1 MTRGLWGDR
10 MGTNWSS
17 LDAARAALA
26 DPATPAGELLA
37 ICLAHPSQCAEAA
50 MHPAADR
57 DLLLWLSRREDP
69 VVAATAQARLA
80 TLPPTHHQP
89 VAPAPF
95 DAPAPEAFRRTQSTP
110 RSEAAQTP
118 PSYQPAGAPALR
130 PSPSR
135 GRNLILSLV
144 AGAAV
149 LAVVVTGVA
158 AFLPRFLGGNS
169 HSYAPDFRER
179 PGIRAVDAQAG
190 LPTSDDQRWS
200 TDFTP
205 APGSDIVL
213 AYNSTSAFGEYRQK
227 LAEYNEA
234 AEAYRQWETDYRS
247 GYAAGQECLTK
258 IDQVGW
264 YSSMREY
271 CSYNFIEN
279 STVQTPAAGVGFSDA
294 VEGFAANPA
303 SPGSDYGAA
312 PSVPDRPNAPS
323 VGDNLIGIDLNATS
337 VAWTLNLDKVWP
349 GVQPSGHNGNV
360 DGGRTLVT
368 LNDPT
373 AEEGKGERMLAI
385 LDVKT
390 GTISASHL
398 SDGADLSW
406 ASLHGDVVVTADE
419 EGNLRGVSASD
430 LVTEKWTTSAQAL
443 ATSDQGHGYGLSPPP
458 GYFLTANGY
467 IKLSDGTAAP
477 FARDAG
483 QDGIQLTVLTGTDND
498 LIRVEPIDE
507 KYDVAG
513 FDPGAN
519 TRTWRL
525 HDLSGIP
532 TKAGGL
538 LLAVSTDEL
547 AAYSIKGSELE
558 RKWSYS
564 CSEHCTI
571 SFADDTRVFVEDF
584 GRQALVILKSADGT
598 EIDRI
603 KDPGGYG
610 PVVGKSVAYLSTD
623 DRLLAYDLDKA
634 GTPTLW
640 RSTNVSGWLTTVG
653 GHLVLQR
660 SDAGILGI
668 IGADGEDWE
677 QFKPAGG

>member
-1 MTRGLWGDR
+1 M
-10 MGTNWSS
+10 
-17 LDAARAALA
+17 
-26 DPATPAGELLA
+26 
-37 ICLAHPSQCAEAA
+37 
-50 MHPAADR
+50 
-57 DLLLWLSRREDP
+57 
-69 VVAATAQARLA
+69 
-80 TLPPTHHQP
+80 
-89 VAPAPF
+89 
-95 DAPAPEAFRRTQSTP
+95 
-110 RSEAAQTP
+110 
-118 PSYQPAGAPALR
+118 
-130 PSPSR
+130 
-135 GRNLILSLV
+135 
-144 AGAAV
+144 
-149 LAVVVTGVA
+149 VTGVA
-158 AFLPRFLGGNS
+158 IFLPRFVGG
-169 HSYAPDFRER
+169 HGYSYAPDFRER
-179 PGIRAVDAQAG
+179 PGIRAVDAQEG

-213 AYNSTSAFGEYRQK
+213 AYNSTSAFGDYQQK

-234 AEAYRQWETDYRS
+234 AEAYRQWETDYRA

-258 IDQVGW
+258 TDQISW

-271 CSYNFIEN
+271 CSYNFTEN
-279 STVQTPAAGVGFSDA
+279 STVQTPAAGVGFNDA
-294 VEGFAANPA
+294 AEGFAANPA
-303 SPGSDYGAA
+303 SPGSDYDAA
-312 PSVPDRPNAPS
+312 PSVPDKPNPPS
-323 VGDNLIGIDLNATS
+323 VGDNLVGIDLNTTK
-337 VAWTLNLDKVWP
+337 VAWTLNLDTVWP
-349 GVQPSGHNGNV
+349 GVQPSGHNGSV

-390 GTISASHL
+390 GTITASHL
-398 SDGADLSW
+398 SDVADLSW
-406 ASLHGDVVVTADE
+406 ASLHGDVVVVADD

-443 ATSDQGHGYGLSPPP
+443 ATSEGSHGYGFSPPP
-458 GYFLTANGY
+458 GYRLTADGY
-467 IKLSDGTAAP
+467 IKTSDGTAAP

-498 LIRVEPIDE
+498 LIRVEPLDE
-507 KYDVAG
+507 TYDVAG

-519 TRTWRL
+519 TQTWRL
-525 HDLSGIP
+525 HDLSGMP

-538 LLAVSTDEL
+538 LLAAATDEV
-547 AAYSIKGSELE
+547 AAYNINGSELE
-558 RKWSYS
+558 RKWRYS

-571 SFADDTRVFVEDF
+571 SFADDARVFVEDD
-584 GRQALVILKSADGT
+584 GRQSLVILKTADGT

-603 KDPGGYG
+603 KDAGGYG
-610 PVVGKSVAYLSTD
+610 PVVGKSVAYVRTD

-640 RSTNVSGWLTTVG
+640 RSTNVSGWLTTFG

-660 SDAGILGI
+660 SDAGLLGI
-668 IGADGEDWE
+668 IGADGDDWE

>member
-1 MTRGLWGDR
+1 M
-10 MGTNWSS
+10 
-17 LDAARAALA
+17 
-26 DPATPAGELLA
+26 
-37 ICLAHPSQCAEAA
+37 
-50 MHPAADR
+50 
-57 DLLLWLSRREDP
+57 
-69 VVAATAQARLA
+69 
-80 TLPPTHHQP
+80 
-89 VAPAPF
+89 
-95 DAPAPEAFRRTQSTP
+95 
-110 RSEAAQTP
+110 
-118 PSYQPAGAPALR
+118 LR

-135 GRNLILSLV
+135 GRSLILNFI

-158 AFLPRFLGGNS
+158 AFLPRLLGGNS
-169 HSYAPDFRER
+169 VSYAPDFREL

-213 AYNSTSAFGEYRQK
+213 AYNSTSAFGDYRQK

-247 GYAAGQECLTK
+247 GYAAGQECLTE
-258 IDQVGW
+258 IDHIGW
-264 YSSMREY
+264 YSSRQEY
-271 CSYNFIEN
+271 CSYNFTES

-303 SPGSDYGAA
+303 SPGSDYDAP

-323 VGDNLIGIDLNATS
+323 VGDNLVGIDLNTTK
-337 VAWTLNLDKVWP
+337 VAWTLNLDNVWP
-349 GVQPSGHNGNV
+349 GAQPSGHNGSV

-368 LNDPT
+368 LDDPT

-390 GTISASHL
+390 GTITASRL
-398 SDGADLSW
+398 SDSADLSW

-430 LVTEKWTTSAQAL
+430 LTTEKWTTSAQAL
-443 ATSDQGHGYGLSPPP
+443 ATSEENQGYGFSPPP
-458 GYFLTANGY
+458 GYLLTADGY

-519 TRTWRL
+519 TQTWRL

-538 LLAVSTDEL
+538 LLAASTDEL
-547 AAYSIKGSELE
+547 AAYDIKGSELD

-564 CSEHCTI
+564 CSEHCTL
-571 SFADDTRVFVEDF
+571 SFADDTRVFVEDL
-584 GRQALVILKSADGT
+584 GRQAVVILKAADGT

-603 KDPGGYG
+603 RDPGGYG
-610 PVVGKSVAYLSTD
+610 LVVGKSVAYMRTD

-640 RSTNVSGWLTTVG
+640 RSAKISGWLTTFG
-653 GHLVLQR
+653 GHLVLER

-668 IGADGEDWE
+668 MGADGEDWE